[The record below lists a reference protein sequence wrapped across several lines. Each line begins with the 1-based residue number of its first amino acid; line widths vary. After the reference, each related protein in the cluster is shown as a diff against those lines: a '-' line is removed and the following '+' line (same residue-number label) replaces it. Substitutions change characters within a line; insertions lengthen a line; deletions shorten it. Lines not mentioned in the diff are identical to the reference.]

1 MSTYS
6 SEEEILSVTLE
17 HRANAV
23 SRAKYQSKIY
33 ATMEISGRPVKMQV
47 DSGASCN
54 VMPRKLLPKDT
65 VITKADLKLTSYS
78 KTNLEV
84 LGLAKISLRN
94 PKNKKKYQAEFAVID
109 EDNTPLLGS
118 AAAQQ
123 MKLITVQHEN
133 ILQVDDNVVPKD
145 NYQGLTMENITETYR
160 DVFKGL
166 GCMEGKLHLEVD
178 ETIPPTV
185 MPPHRVS
192 LTVKDRL
199 KEELARLENANV
211 IKRVEEPIT
220 EGRV

>member
-1 MSTYS
+1 
-6 SEEEILSVTLE
+6 
-17 HRANAV
+17 
-23 SRAKYQSKIY
+23 
-33 ATMEISGRPVKMQV
+33 
-47 DSGASCN
+47 
-54 VMPRKLLPKDT
+54 
-65 VITKADLKLTSYS
+65 
-78 KTNLEV
+78 
-84 LGLAKISLRN
+84 
-94 PKNKKKYQAEFAVID
+94 
-109 EDNTPLLGS
+109 
-118 AAAQQ
+118 